1 MKIEI
6 GKKYVT
12 RDGEHV
18 TVVSRSAA
26 QGYPFLVVSDDGV
39 HFTCTERGEVW
50 GFGASNGR
58 DLVDERE
65 PCAEEQFEEL
75 EEQLACSERAVRK
88 WEETAASVASV
99 RDYYSRIIKEV
110 ADAIGP
116 AAYTGDDG
124 SVQPIPL
131 RARLACRVQ
140 DLQATI
146 LEQERQ
152 IERHRGILESIGHE
166 EVRREL
172 GLAFGVHP
180 YEHILPGI
188 RSLKERIG
196 AKCLEADLLRIELAE
211 LKRQL
216 KRQRPLDQPALEMQ
230 VGGAYLCRNGNIAI
244 IVSSDEDLNYP
255 FDVETKNGAR
265 WSATRRGTEFRADEG
280 DDDLVARIRFPEA
293 NVAAPEGFVCVGNK
307 LLPEYHDAEDI
318 KVCSWGDN
326 GNNEYCVRIGSP
338 VHFAFATK
346 FTNEA

>member
-116 AAYTGDDG
+116 AAYTSDDG

-152 IERHRGILESIGHE
+152 LQRYKAL
-166 EVRREL
+166 
-172 GLAFGVHP
+172 
-180 YEHILPGI
+180 LPAA
-188 RSLKERIG
+188 R
-196 AKCLEADLLRIELAE
+196 
-211 LKRQL
+211 
-216 KRQRPLDQPALEMQ
+216 PALDMQ
-230 VGGAYLCRNGNIAI
+230 VGGAYLTRNGNIAI
-244 IVSSDEDLNYP
+244 VVSSDEDLNYP

-293 NVAAPEGFVCVGNK
+293 NVVAPEGFVCVGNK

-338 VHFAFATK
+338 VHFAFAAK
-346 FTNEA
+346 ANNEA

>member
-1 MKIEI
+1 MNIEI

-12 RDGEHV
+12 RSGELV
-18 TVVSRSAA
+18 TVVSVIEAST
-26 QGYPFLVVSDDGV
+26 YPVKVLARDSNYS
-39 HFTCTERGEVW
+39 CTMRGEVW
-50 GFGASNGR
+50 GYGAPHGG
-58 DLVDERE
+58 DLVAEWEPHPHERIKS
-65 PCAEEQFEEL
+65 L

-116 AAYTGDDG
+116 AAYTSDDG

-152 IERHRGILESIGHE
+152 IQRYKALLPAKP
-166 EVRREL
+166 EL
-172 GLAFGVHP
+172 SM
-180 YEHILPGI
+180 E
-188 RSLKERIG
+188 
-196 AKCLEADLLRIELAE
+196 
-211 LKRQL
+211 
-216 KRQRPLDQPALEMQ
+216 
-230 VGGAYLCRNGNIAI
+230 VGGAYLTRAGDVAI
-244 IVSSDEDLNYP
+244 VVSSDEDLNYP

-280 DDDLVARIRFPEA
+280 DDDLVARIRFPEP

-318 KVCSWGDN
+318 KVCAWGD
-326 GNNEYCVRIGSP
+326 NEYCVRIGSP
-338 VHFAFATK
+338 VHFAFAIK
-346 FTNEA
+346 FSNEA

>member
-6 GKKYVT
+6 GKKYIT
-12 RDGEHV
+12 RSGEHV

-26 QGYPFLVVSDDGV
+26 QNYPFLVVSDDGV
-39 HFTCTERGEVW
+39 HFTCTEQGEVW
-50 GFGASNGR
+50 GLGASNGR

-65 PCAEEQFEEL
+65 PCAEERFEELEERYKSL

-124 SVQPIPL
+124 SVQPTPL

-152 IERHRGILESIGHE
+152 LQRYKGLLPAKP
-166 EVRREL
+166 EL
-172 GLAFGVHP
+172 SM
-180 YEHILPGI
+180 E
-188 RSLKERIG
+188 
-196 AKCLEADLLRIELAE
+196 
-211 LKRQL
+211 
-216 KRQRPLDQPALEMQ
+216 
-230 VGGAYLCRNGNIAI
+230 VGGAYLTRGGDVAI
-244 IVSSDEDLNYP
+244 VVSSDEDLNYP

-280 DDDLVARIRFPEA
+280 EDDLVSRIRFPEA

-318 KVCSWGDN
+318 KVCSWGGN

-338 VHFAFATK
+338 VHFAFAAK
-346 FTNEA
+346 ANNAIKGSL

>member
-1 MKIEI
+1 
-6 GKKYVT
+6 
-12 RDGEHV
+12 
-18 TVVSRSAA
+18 
-26 QGYPFLVVSDDGV
+26 LVVSDDGV
-39 HFTCTERGEVW
+39 HFTCTEQGEVW

-65 PCAEEQFEEL
+65 PCAEERYKSL

-99 RDYYSRIIKEV
+99 RDYYSRVIKEV

-116 AAYTGDDG
+116 AAYTSDDG

-152 IERHRGILESIGHE
+152 LQRYKAL
-166 EVRREL
+166 
-172 GLAFGVHP
+172 
-180 YEHILPGI
+180 LPAA
-188 RSLKERIG
+188 R
-196 AKCLEADLLRIELAE
+196 
-211 LKRQL
+211 
-216 KRQRPLDQPALEMQ
+216 PALDMQ
-230 VGGAYLCRNGNIAI
+230 VGGAYLTRNGNIAI
-244 IVSSDEDLNYP
+244 VVSSDEDLNYP

-280 DDDLVARIRFPEA
+280 EDDLVARIRFPEA
-293 NVAAPEGFVCVGNK
+293 NVVAPEGFVCVGNK

-338 VHFAFATK
+338 VHFAFAAK
-346 FTNEA
+346 ANNEA

>member
-12 RDGEHV
+12 RDGEIA
-18 TVVSRSAA
+18 TVVSVIEAST
-26 QGYPFLVVSDDGV
+26 YPVKVLARDSNYS
-39 HFTCTERGEVW
+39 CTMRGEVW
-50 GFGASNGR
+50 GYGAPHGG
-58 DLVDERE
+58 DLVAEWEPYPHER
-65 PCAEEQFEEL
+65 FEEL

-116 AAYTGDDG
+116 AAYTSDDG

-152 IERHRGILESIGHE
+152 IQRYKAL
-166 EVRREL
+166 
-172 GLAFGVHP
+172 
-180 YEHILPGI
+180 LPAA
-188 RSLKERIG
+188 R
-196 AKCLEADLLRIELAE
+196 
-211 LKRQL
+211 
-216 KRQRPLDQPALEMQ
+216 PALDMQ

-244 IVSSDEDLNYP
+244 IVSSDDDPKYP

-265 WSATRRGTEFRADEG
+265 WSATRRGAEFRADEG
-280 DDDLVARIRFPEA
+280 GGDLAARIRFPEP

-307 LLPEYHDAEDI
+307 LLPEYHDAADI

-346 FTNEA
+346 FSNEA

>member
-1 MKIEI
+1 LNLNEEPNMKIEI

-12 RDGEHV
+12 RSGEHV

-39 HFTCTERGEVW
+39 HFTCTEQGEVW

-65 PCAEEQFEEL
+65 PCAEERFEELEERYKSL

-99 RDYYSRIIKEV
+99 RDYYSRVIKEV

-152 IERHRGILESIGHE
+152 LQRYK
-166 EVRREL
+166 
-172 GLAFGVHP
+172 GL
-180 YEHILPGI
+180 LPV
-188 RSLKERIG
+188 
-196 AKCLEADLLRIELAE
+196 A
-211 LKRQL
+211 
-216 KRQRPLDQPALEMQ
+216 PPALEMQ

-244 IVSSDEDLNYP
+244 VVSSDEDLNYP

>member
-1 MKIEI
+1 LNLNEEPNMKIEI

-152 IERHRGILESIGHE
+152 LQRYK
-166 EVRREL
+166 
-172 GLAFGVHP
+172 GL
-180 YEHILPGI
+180 LPV
-188 RSLKERIG
+188 
-196 AKCLEADLLRIELAE
+196 A
-211 LKRQL
+211 
-216 KRQRPLDQPALEMQ
+216 PPALEMQ

-244 IVSSDEDLNYP
+244 VVSSDEDLNYP

>member
-65 PCAEEQFEEL
+65 PCAEDRFEELEERYKSL

-99 RDYYSRIIKEV
+99 RDYFSRIIKEV

-116 AAYTGDDG
+116 AAYTSDDG

-131 RARLACRVQ
+131 RARLACRVE

-152 IERHRGILESIGHE
+152 LQRYK
-166 EVRREL
+166 
-172 GLAFGVHP
+172 GL
-180 YEHILPGI
+180 LPVA
-188 RSLKERIG
+188 R
-196 AKCLEADLLRIELAE
+196 
-211 LKRQL
+211 
-216 KRQRPLDQPALEMQ
+216 PALDMQ

-244 IVSSDEDLNYP
+244 IVSSDDDPKFP
-255 FDVETKNGAR
+255 FDVQRENGSEWCVTHTGNAFL
-265 WSATRRGTEFRADEG
+265 SGEC
-280 DDDLVARIRFPEA
+280 DDDLVTRIRFPEA

-326 GNNEYCVRIGSP
+326 GNNEYCVRVGSP
-338 VHFAFATK
+338 VHFAFAIK